1 MPSKYSEI
9 VEQNINVLFSDDLPS
24 RAAAMGAE
32 LEEQTLVFKAF
43 GAQCHIAADGV
54 RLNGELQ
61 TGPVG
66 IVLSLYALHA
76 ISEHCRIEPFKAF
89 KELPNSAPYAG
100 AFTSHTEQPLTPLVD
115 HILDNQHSL
124 IDHFDGMPAPTHISG
139 DGTLIVRPLPKI
151 ALCYIFYKADE
162 DFPASATC
170 LLSNNASAFLPLD
183 ALADTGEYTSRAIID
198 HLASMD

>member
-1 MPSKYSEI
+1 MPSKYAEI
-9 VEQNINVLFSDDLPS
+9 VEQNINILFSDDLPS

-32 LEEQTLVFKAF
+32 IDGPALAFKAF
-43 GAQCHIAADGV
+43 GARCRLAADGAW
-54 RLNGELQ
+54 LNGERQ

-66 IVLSLYALHA
+66 IILSLYALHA
-76 ISEHCRIEPFKAF
+76 ISENCQIEPFKAF

-100 AFTSHTEQPLTPLVD
+100 AFSSHTEHPLTPLVD
-115 HILDNQHSL
+115 RILDKRHSL
-124 IDHFDGMPAPTHISG
+124 IDHFDGMPAPTHIGG
-139 DGTLIVRPLPKI
+139 DGALIVRPLPKI
-151 ALCYIFYKADE
+151 MLCYIFYKADE

-198 HLASMD
+198 FLALKD

>member
-1 MPSKYSEI
+1 MPNKYAEI
-9 VEQNINVLFSDDLPS
+9 VEQNINILFSDDLPS
-24 RAAAMGAE
+24 RAEAMGAE
-32 LEEQTLVFKAF
+32 LEEQTLVFNAF
-43 GAQCHIAADGV
+43 GNRCRLAADGV
-54 RLNGELQ
+54 WLDDKQQ

-76 ISEHCRIEPFKAF
+76 ITENCRIEPFKAF

-115 HILDNQHSL
+115 RILDKQHSL
-124 IDHFDGMPAPTHISG
+124 IDHFDGMPAPTHLSG
-139 DGTLIVRPLPKI
+139 DGSLIVRPLPKI
-151 ALCYIFYKADE
+151 VLCYIFYKADE

-198 HLASMD
+198 FLAS